1 MRVNARLGR
10 AIAAGVLCAT
20 AVFGVAGCQFA
31 SLTEYPPANGINA
44 TSNGVMVRNIV
55 VVETAPGEG
64 VLLGAIVTDNDESL
78 GSLDGVTHTP
88 TGDDASA
95 LQFTMPASLD
105 LPRKTVVSLADK
117 GITVTSPDLRAGLT
131 VTVDL
136 TFRDAG
142 TISVTVPVMSS
153 ESAEYKDFVKNL

>member
-31 SLTEYPPANGINA
+31 SLTEYEPGNGISA

-64 VLLGAIVTDNDESL
+64 ILLGAIVTDNDESL
-78 GSLDGVTHTP
+78 RSLEGTAHTP
-88 TGDDASA
+88 NGDDAGA
-95 LQFTMPASLD
+95 LQFTMPASLE
-105 LPRKTVVSLADK
+105 LPRKTLVTLAHE
-117 GITVTSPDLRAGLT
+117 GIAVTSPDLRAGLT

-153 ESAEYKDFVKNL
+153 DAAEYQEFVENL

>member
-31 SLTEYPPANGINA
+31 SLTEYPPANGISA
-44 TSNGVMVRNIV
+44 TSNGVMVRNLV

-64 VLLGAIVTDNDESL
+64 IVLGAIITDDDETLRSL
-78 GSLDGVTHTP
+78 EGVAHTP
-88 TGDDASA
+88 NGDNAGA
-95 LQFTMPASLD
+95 LQFTMPGSLD
-105 LPRKTVVSLADK
+105 LPRKTVVTLADK
-117 GITVTSPDLRAGLT
+117 GIAVTSADLRAGLT

-136 TFRDAG
+136 TFGTAG

-153 ESAEYKDFVKNL
+153 ESAEYKEFVKNL